1 MAVNVSDVSQKIAKN
16 YGKERRK
23 MFFMKRILPVRQ
35 EKEMEIIKAK
45 VEKQCEKIENQKVI
59 IQYLAAM
66 TDVYIPEEE
75 EEEEEDVQNFIK
87 NEENV

>member
-1 MAVNVSDVSQKIAKN
+1 
-16 YGKERRK
+16 
-23 MFFMKRILPVRQ
+23 MFFIKRILSVRQ
-35 EKEMEIIKAK
+35 EKEMEILKAK
-45 VEKQCEKIENQKVI
+45 VERQRETIENQKVT

-75 EEEEEDVQNFIK
+75 EEEDVQNFIE

>member
-1 MAVNVSDVSQKIAKN
+1 
-16 YGKERRK
+16 
-23 MFFMKRILPVRQ
+23 MFFIKRILSIRQ
-35 EKEMEIIKAK
+35 EKEIEILKAK
-45 VEKQCEKIENQKVI
+45 VEKQREIIENQKVT

-75 EEEEEDVQNFIK
+75 EEKDVQNFIE

>member
-1 MAVNVSDVSQKIAKN
+1 
-16 YGKERRK
+16 
-23 MFFMKRILPVRQ
+23 
-35 EKEMEIIKAK
+35 MEIKKAVLTPEENAENENLK
-45 VEKQCEKIENQKVI
+45 ATVERQNQTIENQKVT

-75 EEEEEDVQNFIK
+75 EEENVQNFTE

>member
-1 MAVNVSDVSQKIAKN
+1 
-16 YGKERRK
+16 
-23 MFFMKRILPVRQ
+23 MFFIKRILPVRQ
-35 EKEMEIIKAK
+35 EKEIEILKAK
-45 VEKQCEKIENQKVI
+45 VERQRETIENQKVT

-75 EEEEEDVQNFIK
+75 EEEDVQNFIE

>member
-1 MAVNVSDVSQKIAKN
+1 MAVNVYDASKNIKN
-16 YGKERRK
+16 YGKERIK
-23 MFFMKRILPVRQ
+23 MFFMKRFLPVRQ
-35 EKEMEIIKAK
+35 EKEMEILKAK
-45 VEKQCEKIENQKVI
+45 VEKQRETIENQKVT

-75 EEEEEDVQNFIK
+75 EDEDVQNFIE

>member
-1 MAVNVSDVSQKIAKN
+1 
-16 YGKERRK
+16 
-23 MFFMKRILPVRQ
+23 MFFIKRILSIRQ
-35 EKEMEIIKAK
+35 EKEIEILKAT
-45 VEKQCEKIENQKVI
+45 VVKQKEKIENQKTM

-75 EEEEEDVQNFIK
+75 EEEDVQNFIE

>member
-1 MAVNVSDVSQKIAKN
+1 MEVRKISQTPAEMAEDENLRAT
-16 YGKERRK
+16 
-23 MFFMKRILPVRQ
+23 
-35 EKEMEIIKAK
+35 
-45 VEKQCEKIENQKVI
+45 VEKQKKTIENQKVT

-75 EEEEEDVQNFIK
+75 EEEDVQNFAE

>member
-1 MAVNVSDVSQKIAKN
+1 
-16 YGKERRK
+16 
-23 MFFMKRILPVRQ
+23 MFFMKRILPIRQ
-35 EKEMEIIKAK
+35 EKEIEILKAK
-45 VEKQCEKIENQKVI
+45 VERQRETIENQKVT

-75 EEEEEDVQNFIK
+75 EDEDVQNFVE

>member
-1 MAVNVSDVSQKIAKN
+1 MAANVSDVSHKIVKN
-16 YGKERRK
+16 YGKEQIK
-23 MFFMKRILPVRQ
+23 MFFMKRILSIRQ
-35 EKEMEIIKAK
+35 EKEIEILKAT
-45 VEKQCEKIENQKVI
+45 VEKQCEKIENQKVT

-75 EEEEEDVQNFIK
+75 EDEDVQNFVE

>member
-1 MAVNVSDVSQKIAKN
+1 MCTWENF
-16 YGKERRK
+16 RTT
-23 MFFMKRILPVRQ
+23 
-35 EKEMEIIKAK
+35 
-45 VEKQCEKIENQKVI
+45 VEKQKQTIENQKVT

-75 EEEEEDVQNFIK
+75 EDEENVQNLTE

>member
-1 MAVNVSDVSQKIAKN
+1 M
-16 YGKERRK
+16 ETRK
-23 MFFMKRILPVRQ
+23 MSQTPAEVAENENLR
-35 EKEMEIIKAK
+35 AT
-45 VEKQCEKIENQKVI
+45 VEKQKVT

-75 EEEEEDVQNFIK
+75 EEEDVQNFIE

>member
-1 MAVNVSDVSQKIAKN
+1 
-16 YGKERRK
+16 
-23 MFFMKRILPVRQ
+23 MFFMKRFLPVRQ
-35 EKEMEIIKAK
+35 EKEIEILKAK
-45 VEKQCEKIENQKVI
+45 VEKQRETIENQKVT

-75 EEEEEDVQNFIK
+75 EDEDVQNFVE

>member
-1 MAVNVSDVSQKIAKN
+1 
-16 YGKERRK
+16 
-23 MFFMKRILPVRQ
+23 MFFMKRILPIRQ
-35 EKEMEIIKAK
+35 EKEIEILKAK
-45 VEKQCEKIENQKVI
+45 VEKQRETIENQKVT

-75 EEEEEDVQNFIK
+75 EDEDVQNFIE

>member
-1 MAVNVSDVSQKIAKN
+1 
-16 YGKERRK
+16 
-23 MFFMKRILPVRQ
+23 MFFIKRILSVKQ
-35 EKEMEIIKAK
+35 EKEMEILKAK
-45 VEKQCEKIENQKVI
+45 VEKQRETIENQKVT

-75 EEEEEDVQNFIK
+75 KEEDVQNFIE

>member
-1 MAVNVSDVSQKIAKN
+1 
-16 YGKERRK
+16 
-23 MFFMKRILPVRQ
+23 MKRFLPVRQ
-35 EKEMEIIKAK
+35 EKEIEILKAK
-45 VEKQCEKIENQKVI
+45 VEKQRETIENQKVT

-75 EEEEEDVQNFIK
+75 EEEDVQNFIE

>member
-1 MAVNVSDVSQKIAKN
+1 
-16 YGKERRK
+16 
-23 MFFMKRILPVRQ
+23 MFFVKRILSSRQ
-35 EKEMEIIKAK
+35 EKEMEILKAK
-45 VEKQCEKIENQKVI
+45 VERQRETIENQKVI

-75 EEEEEDVQNFIK
+75 EEEDVQNFIE

>member
-1 MAVNVSDVSQKIAKN
+1 
-16 YGKERRK
+16 
-23 MFFMKRILPVRQ
+23 MFFMKRFLPIRQ
-35 EKEMEIIKAK
+35 EKEIEILKAK
-45 VEKQCEKIENQKVI
+45 IEKQRETIENQKVT

-75 EEEEEDVQNFIK
+75 EEEDVQNFIE

>member
-1 MAVNVSDVSQKIAKN
+1 
-16 YGKERRK
+16 
-23 MFFMKRILPVRQ
+23 MFFVKRILSVRQ
-35 EKEMEIIKAK
+35 EKEMEILKAK
-45 VEKQCEKIENQKVI
+45 VERQRETIENQKVT

-75 EEEEEDVQNFIK
+75 EEEDVQNFIE

>member
-1 MAVNVSDVSQKIAKN
+1 
-16 YGKERRK
+16 
-23 MFFMKRILPVRQ
+23 MFFMKRILSIRQ
-35 EKEMEIIKAK
+35 EKEIEILKAK
-45 VEKQCEKIENQKVI
+45 VEKQRETVENQKVT

-75 EEEEEDVQNFIK
+75 EDEDVQNFIE

>member
-1 MAVNVSDVSQKIAKN
+1 
-16 YGKERRK
+16 
-23 MFFMKRILPVRQ
+23 MFFIKRILSIRQ
-35 EKEMEIIKAK
+35 EKEMEILKAK
-45 VEKQCEKIENQKVI
+45 VGKQRETIENQKVT

-75 EEEEEDVQNFIK
+75 EDEDVQNFIE

>member
-1 MAVNVSDVSQKIAKN
+1 
-16 YGKERRK
+16 
-23 MFFMKRILPVRQ
+23 MFFMKRFLPVRQ
-35 EKEMEIIKAK
+35 EKEIEILKAK
-45 VEKQCEKIENQKVI
+45 VEKQRETIENQKVT

-75 EEEEEDVQNFIK
+75 EEEDVQNFIE

>member
-1 MAVNVSDVSQKIAKN
+1 MAVNVSDASQKIVKN
-16 YGKERRK
+16 YGKEQIR
-23 MFFMKRILPVRQ
+23 MFFIKRIMSVRQ
-35 EKEMEIIKAK
+35 EKEMEILKAK
-45 VEKQCEKIENQKVI
+45 VEKQRETIENQKVT

-75 EEEEEDVQNFIK
+75 EEEDVQNFIE